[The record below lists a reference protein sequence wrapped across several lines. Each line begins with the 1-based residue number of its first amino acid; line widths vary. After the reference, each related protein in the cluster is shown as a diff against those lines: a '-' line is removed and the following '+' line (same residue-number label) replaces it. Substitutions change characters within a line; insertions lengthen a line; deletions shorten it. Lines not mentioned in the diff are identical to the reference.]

1 MKMESKKRK
10 KGSCDQEI
18 GHWHP
23 QLPNID
29 WNLGYWFAIALDIQI
44 GITVDSDRQE
54 R

>member
-1 MKMESKKRK
+1 MKMQSKKRK
-10 KGSCDQEI
+10 KGSCDQKI

-44 GITVDSDRQE
+44 GITADSDRQE